1 LNKEIDTMPNP
12 KHKISRSRGGKRR
25 SHKKLAMPGYV
36 QCPEC
41 RETKLA
47 HRVCPACGTYKGRE
61 VVAVVE
67 K

>member
-25 SHKKLAMPGYV
+25 SYV

-61 VVAVVE
+61 VIAVVE